1 MAATSAC
8 PWRCA
13 WLSAVGQTPHPQAIL
28 PSSVSAPITRQPSFF
43 LPPTSPTA
51 TPHGLPSKPFSV
63 AAADG
68 QHQGL
73 PAVKGADRRPEAGL
87 QLPELHPSPSVASAP
102 CSGRSGF
109 AVARGLTGTTL
120 DVA

>member
-1 MAATSAC
+1 MSAD
-8 PWRCA
+8 
-13 WLSAVGQTPHPQAIL
+13 GQTPHPQAIL

-43 LPPTSPTA
+43 LPPTRPTA
-51 TPHGLPSKPFSV
+51 TPHGLSSRPFSV

-73 PAVKGADRRPEAGL
+73 PSVKGADRRPEAGL

-102 CSGRSGF
+102 CGGQSGS
-109 AVARGLTGTTL
+109 AVARGITGTTL
-120 DVA
+120 DIV